1 MLLWVAVAIVGAL
14 AAKDYAAKRKGLM
27 TRTEQALP
35 EKDLLATSLSD
46 EQGRAVK
53 YVGTLRRVEGGYTVG
68 LIREADGERTESC
81 SEVMPSLEKVEVY
94 LTSCTSFVCRTS
106 RPEGTELL
114 VLVALALA
122 LALAL
127 ATTKLCLIDARPAAD
142 RRRVLRVAAIRVAKA
157 IKRGIARRN

>member
-122 LALAL
+122 LALA
-127 ATTKLCLIDARPAAD
+127 TTKLCLIDARPAAD